1 MNQRYIIIEGG
12 IGAGKTTLLK
22 KLEKHYQYSTVL
34 YEYIETDFGK
44 TMLKKYFK
52 EEITVTTFQH
62 YILNYWVNEL
72 EKVRKHNIVFME
84 RGPLAGL
91 AFCKEGDF
99 GKKEFDSFLNYM
111 LTVMNSFNITNLK
124 FMVINSPVDENEVIK
139 IINSSNDNLV
149 LFICASSE
157 TLLEHVKQ
165 RGREGETAVYTEEF
179 LIKNA
184 NDLYNIYQYPVS
196 KIKSLLK

>member
-22 KLEKHYQYSTVL
+22 KLEKHYQFSTVL

-52 EEITVTTFQH
+52 EEITVATFQY

-72 EKVRKHNIVFME
+72 EKVKRHNIVFME

-111 LTVMNSFNITNLK
+111 CTVMTTFNITNLK

-139 IINSSNDNLV
+139 LINRSNDNLV

-157 TLLEHVKQ
+157 TLMEHVKQ
-165 RGREGETAVYTEEF
+165 RGREGETATYSEEF

>member
-22 KLEKHYQYSTVL
+22 KLEKHYQFSTVL
-34 YEYIETDFGK
+34 YEYIESDFGK
-44 TMLKKYFK
+44 KMLKKFFSQ
-52 EEITVTTFQH
+52 EISIATFQH
-62 YILNYWVNEL
+62 YILNYWTNEL
-72 EKVRKHNIVFME
+72 EKVKKHNMVFME

-91 AFCKEGDF
+91 AFCKEDDF

-111 LTVMNSFNITNLK
+111 VTVMTNFNITNLK
-124 FMVINSPVDENEVIK
+124 FMVINSPVNENEVIK

-149 LFICASSE
+149 IFICASSE
-157 TLLEHVKQ
+157 TLLDHVKQ
-165 RGREGETAVYTEEF
+165 RGREGESTAYTEEF

-184 NDLYNIYQYPVS
+184 NDLYNIYQYPLS

>member
-22 KLEKHYQYSTVL
+22 KLEKHYQFSTVI
-34 YEYIETDFGK
+34 YEYIESDFGK
-44 TMLKKYFK
+44 KMLKKFFSQ
-52 EEITVTTFQH
+52 EISVATFQH
-62 YILNYWVNEL
+62 YILNYWTNEL
-72 EKVRKHNIVFME
+72 EKVKKHNMVFME

-111 LTVMNSFNITNLK
+111 ITVMSNFNITSLK
-124 FMVINSPVDENEVIK
+124 FMVINSPVNENEVIK

-149 LFICASSE
+149 IFICASSE
-157 TLLEHVKQ
+157 TLLDHVKQ
-165 RGREGETAVYTEEF
+165 RGREGESTAYSEEF

-184 NDLYNIYQYPVS
+184 NDLYNIYQYPLS
-196 KIKSLLK
+196 KIKTLLK

>member
-22 KLEKHYQYSTVL
+22 KLENHYQFSTVL

-44 TMLKKYFK
+44 NMLRKYFN
-52 EEITVTTFQH
+52 EEITAATFQY
-62 YILNYWVNEL
+62 YILNYWLNEL
-72 EKVRKHNIVFME
+72 EKVKKHNIVFME

-91 AFCKEGDF
+91 AFCKENDF
-99 GKKEFDSFLNYM
+99 GKKEFESFLNYM
-111 LTVMNSFNITNLK
+111 CTIMYSYNITNLK

-139 IINSSNDNLV
+139 IINSTHDNLV

-157 TLLEHVKQ
+157 TLMNHVKQ
-165 RGREGETAVYTEEF
+165 RGREDETAVYTEDF

-184 NDLYNIYQYPVS
+184 NDLYNIYQYPVP

>member
-22 KLEKHYQYSTVL
+22 KLERHYQYSTVL

-44 TMLKKYFK
+44 NMLRKYFN
-52 EEITVTTFQH
+52 EEITVATFQH
-62 YILNYWVNEL
+62 YILNYWLNEL
-72 EKVRKHNIVFME
+72 EKVRKHSIVFME

-91 AFCKEGDF
+91 AFCKEADF

-111 LTVMNSFNITNLK
+111 YTIMINYNITNLK
-124 FMVINSPVDENEVIK
+124 FMVINSPADENEVIK
-139 IINSSNDNLV
+139 LINSTNDNLV

-157 TLLEHVKQ
+157 TLMNHVKQ
-165 RGREGETAVYTEEF
+165 RGREGETAAYTEDF

-196 KIKSLLK
+196 KIKSLLR

>member
-22 KLEKHYQYSTVL
+22 KLEKHYQFSTVL

-52 EEITVTTFQH
+52 EEITVATFQH

-72 EKVRKHNIVFME
+72 EKVKRHNIVFME

-99 GKKEFDSFLNYM
+99 GKKEFESFLNYM
-111 LTVMNSFNITNLK
+111 ATVMTSFNITNLK

-157 TLLEHVKQ
+157 TLMKHVKQ
-165 RGREGETAVYTEEF
+165 RGREGETAAYSEDF

-184 NDLYNIYQYPVS
+184 NDLYNIYQYPLS

>member
-22 KLEKHYQYSTVL
+22 KLERHYQYSTVL

-44 TMLKKYFK
+44 SMLKKYFK
-52 EEITVTTFQH
+52 EEITVATFQY
-62 YILNYWVNEL
+62 YILNYWLNEL
-72 EKVRKHNIVFME
+72 EKVKKHNIVFME

-111 LTVMNSFNITNLK
+111 FTVMISFNITNLK
-124 FMVINSPVDENEVIK
+124 FMVINSPADENEVIK
-139 IINSSNDNLV
+139 IINSTNDNLV

-157 TLLEHVKQ
+157 TLMTHVKQ
-165 RGREGETAVYTEEF
+165 RGREGETATYTEEF

>member
-52 EEITVTTFQH
+52 EEITVATFQH

-111 LTVMNSFNITNLK
+111 FTVMISFNITNLK

-139 IINSSNDNLV
+139 IINRSNDNLV

-157 TLLEHVKQ
+157 TLMEHVKQ
-165 RGREGETAVYTEEF
+165 RGREGEIVAYSEEF

>member
-22 KLEKHYQYSTVL
+22 KLEKHYQFSTVL

-44 TMLKKYFK
+44 SMLRKYFN
-52 EEITVTTFQH
+52 EEITAATFQH
-62 YILNYWVNEL
+62 YILNYWLNEL
-72 EKVRKHNIVFME
+72 EKVKKHNIVFME

-91 AFCKEGDF
+91 AFCKENDF
-99 GKKEFDSFLNYM
+99 GKKEFESFLNYM
-111 LTVMNSFNITNLK
+111 CTIMYSYNITNLK

-139 IINSSNDNLV
+139 IINSTHDNLV

-157 TLLEHVKQ
+157 TLMNHVKQ
-165 RGREGETAVYTEEF
+165 RGREGETGVYTEDF

-184 NDLYNIYQYPVS
+184 NDLYNIYQYPVP

>member
-22 KLEKHYQYSTVL
+22 KLEKHYQFSTVL

-44 TMLKKYFK
+44 NMLKKFFK
-52 EEITVTTFQH
+52 EEITVATFQH

-72 EKVRKHNIVFME
+72 EKVKKHNIVFME

-99 GKKEFDSFLNYM
+99 GKKEFDSFLNY
-111 LTVMNSFNITNLK
+111 LITVMTSFNITNLK
-124 FMVINSPVDENEVIK
+124 FMVINSPVNENEVIK

-157 TLLEHVKQ
+157 TLMNHVKQ
-165 RGREGETAVYTEEF
+165 RGREGETAAYNEEF

>member
-22 KLEKHYQYSTVL
+22 KLEKHYQFSTVL

-52 EEITVTTFQH
+52 EEITVATFQH

-72 EKVRKHNIVFME
+72 EKVKRHNIVFME

-111 LTVMNSFNITNLK
+111 STVMTSFNITNLK

-149 LFICASSE
+149 IFICASSE
-157 TLLEHVKQ
+157 TLMEHVKQ
-165 RGREGETAVYTEEF
+165 RGREGETAAYTEDF

-184 NDLYNIYQYPVS
+184 NDLYNIYQYPLS
-196 KIKSLLK
+196 KIKTLLK

>member
-52 EEITVTTFQH
+52 EEITVATFQH
-62 YILNYWVNEL
+62 YILNYWLNEL

-111 LTVMNSFNITNLK
+111 ITVMTSFNITNLK

>member
-22 KLEKHYQYSTVL
+22 KLEKHYQFSTVL

-52 EEITVTTFQH
+52 EEITVATFQH

-72 EKVRKHNIVFME
+72 EKVKRHNIVFME

-111 LTVMNSFNITNLK
+111 ITVMTSFNITNLK
-124 FMVINSPVDENEVIK
+124 FMVINSPADENEVIK

-157 TLLEHVKQ
+157 TLMEHVKQ
-165 RGREGETAVYTEEF
+165 RGREGETAAYSEDF

-184 NDLYNIYQYPVS
+184 NDLYNIYQYPLS
-196 KIKSLLK
+196 KIKTLLK

>member
-22 KLEKHYQYSTVL
+22 KLEKHYQFSTVL

-44 TMLKKYFK
+44 TMLKKFFK
-52 EEITVTTFQH
+52 EEITVATFQH

-72 EKVRKHNIVFME
+72 EKVKRHNIVFME

-111 LTVMNSFNITNLK
+111 STVMTSFNITNLK

-157 TLLEHVKQ
+157 TLMTHVKQ
-165 RGREGETAVYTEEF
+165 RGREGETAAYTEEF